1 MIENIYSCD
10 ARTVSSM
17 FSIFQKTTQEVH
29 LSTLPKDTSVHS
41 YDYLQK
47 NDIEVDNLNTWIP
60 KIVSK
65 ANVDGCKIE
74 VTVHHPLNC
83 HTSRV
88 CYLQSRVSPNDK
100 DSLKPTDFGIDD
112 IPFIDDD
119 QTFI

>member
-1 MIENIYSCD
+1 
-10 ARTVSSM
+10 M
-17 FSIFQKTTQEVH
+17 FSIFQKTRQEGDF
-29 LSTLPKDTSVHS
+29 LSTPSKDTSVHS
-41 YDYLQK
+41 DGSLQK

>member
-1 MIENIYSCD
+1 
-10 ARTVSSM
+10 M
-17 FSIFQKTTQEVH
+17 FSIFQKTRQEVH
-29 LSTLPKDTSVHS
+29 LSTPPKDTSVHS
-41 YDYLQK
+41 DDSLQK
-47 NDIEVDNLNTWIP
+47 SHIEVDNLNTWIP

-88 CYLQSRVSPNDK
+88 YYK

>member
-1 MIENIYSCD
+1 
-10 ARTVSSM
+10 M
-17 FSIFQKTTQEVH
+17 FSIFQKIRQEVH
-29 LSTLPKDTSVHS
+29 LSTPPKDTSIHS
-41 YDYLQK
+41 DDSLQK
-47 NDIEVDNLNTWIP
+47 NDIEVDNQDNLNTWIP
-60 KIVSK
+60 TIVSN
-65 ANVDGCKIE
+65 ANVEGCKIE